1 MVIFVFHHA
10 NFYQLDF
17 SILFSIY
24 VCFFTFFFRGP
35 INRQYTKEYN
45 AILHNTWYIYLYIK
59 MGKYPL
65 LNGILKFASKWIL
78 NKWRMFLFC
87 VNMQMLHQIPSSQVD
102 KGDLHN
108 LYCYIFC
115 SNFFV
120 RLNCIRSNH
129 KKKVGTISSN

>member
-1 MVIFVFHHA
+1 MTDVFV
-10 NFYQLDF
+10 
-17 SILFSIY
+17 
-24 VCFFTFFFRGP
+24 
-35 INRQYTKEYN
+35 
-45 AILHNTWYIYLYIK
+45 
-59 MGKYPL
+59 
-65 LNGILKFASKWIL
+65 
-78 NKWRMFLFC
+78 FC

-129 KKKVGTISSN
+129 KKKLAQFLQIKMTFKLRRSMDDIQIDQCFFVKQQTILGGIFFSSIKKRKINTSVHNWPYFLIDRLIWFNIYNRHPSDKIKLEVKKKN